1 MGQTLTV
8 TMTHGARREVRN
20 FATNRSITGM
30 EIERF
35 TSAEAAAIGTKPGNV
50 LAQRLFALGVS
61 SVSVYSNTVTV
72 EAEPSKWGALEPV
85 VTSTI
90 EHLFHFYGDGAGW
103 SVEALKPHGIERLPS
118 PVQ

>member
-8 TMTHGARREVRN
+8 TVTHGARREVRN

-30 EIERF
+30 AIERF
-35 TSAEAAAIGTKPGNV
+35 TSAEIAAQGTKPGNV
-50 LAQRLFALGVS
+50 LAQRLFALGVA

-72 EAEPSKWGALEPV
+72 EAEPSKWAGLEPQV
-85 VTSTI
+85 VDTI
-90 EHLFHFYGDGAGW
+90 EHLFHFYGENAGY
-103 SVEALKPHGIERLPS
+103 SVAALKPFGIERLPS